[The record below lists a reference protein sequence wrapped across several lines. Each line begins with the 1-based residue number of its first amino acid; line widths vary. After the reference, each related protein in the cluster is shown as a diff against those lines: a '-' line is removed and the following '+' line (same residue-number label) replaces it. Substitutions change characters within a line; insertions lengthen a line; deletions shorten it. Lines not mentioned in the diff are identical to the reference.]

1 MKKVSILSLHLGYG
15 GIEKSVAALANM
27 LCEKY
32 EVEIA
37 CTYKLFEKSV
47 FPVDERV
54 KIKYLTDVKPN
65 KESLKKAIKKK
76 NIIKIF
82 KRWSRTYSWGY
93 YR

>member
-1 MKKVSILSLHLGYG
+1 MRLGDNMKKVSILSLHLGYG

-47 FPVDERV
+47 LGV
-54 KIKYLTDVKPN
+54 ICN
-65 KESLKKAIKKK
+65 SL
-76 NIIKIF
+76 
-82 KRWSRTYSWGY
+82 
-93 YR
+93 